1 MLQLRIF
8 GREVVPLP
16 PEIILNDGSSYNNC
30 MNKPALLACL
40 ALLFFTRP
48 AWTEPSNTPPSNA
61 TEDQQTEERQR
72 PAEERLTPEAR
83 RRLRDTL
90 NNFSRAYPDR
100 EQMEERRRLMH
111 DRMEERLNNADKS
124 GGVGSITRSEA
135 QLRMPRLARQFD
147 QIDTN
152 GDNVITR
159 EEIQAARERA
169 AMEKR
174 ETARIESS
182 GIESRPTKS
191 Q

>member
-1 MLQLRIF
+1 
-8 GREVVPLP
+8 
-16 PEIILNDGSSYNNC
+16 
-30 MNKPALLACL
+30 MNKPSLLACV
-40 ALLFFTRP
+40 ALLLFTRP
-48 AWTEPSNTPPSNA
+48 AWTDPVNVPANSN
-61 TEDQQTEERQR
+61 EEQADDHQR
-72 PAEERLTPEAR
+72 PSEERLTPEAR

-90 NNFSRAYPDR
+90 TTFSRAYPDR
-100 EQMEERRRLMH
+100 ELIEERRRLMH
-111 DRMEERLNNADKS
+111 DRIEERLNNADKS

-182 GIESRPTKS
+182 GVEPRPTKS
-191 Q
+191 E

>member
-1 MLQLRIF
+1 
-8 GREVVPLP
+8 
-16 PEIILNDGSSYNNC
+16 
-30 MNKPALLACL
+30 MNKPSLLACV
-40 ALLFFTRP
+40 ALLLFTRP
-48 AWTEPSNTPPSNA
+48 AWTDPDNVPANSS
-61 TEDQQTEERQR
+61 EEQADDRQR
-72 PAEERLTPEAR
+72 PTEERLTPEAR

-90 NNFSRAYPDR
+90 TTFSRAYPDR

-124 GGVGSITRSEA
+124 GVGSITRSEA

-182 GIESRPTKS
+182 GVEPRPTKA